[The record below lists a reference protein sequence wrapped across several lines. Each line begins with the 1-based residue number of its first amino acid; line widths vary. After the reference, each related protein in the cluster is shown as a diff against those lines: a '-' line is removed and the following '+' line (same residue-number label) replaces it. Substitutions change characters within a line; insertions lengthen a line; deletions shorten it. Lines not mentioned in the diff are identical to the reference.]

1 MTEEKLDSF
10 KTQEIF
16 KQPKV
21 LVADSDQKFLDWTE
35 SVGGSLLCKFI
46 TCTDSS
52 SLLLQASKSKLSALL
67 LGVDLD
73 KDPAK
78 IIALARK
85 IRAVPNCR
93 HLPIAFVAQN
103 AAEADKIS
111 ETQMDLCLYLTK
123 PLSINSLANALST
136 LMSESFERY
145 RALIVSESPQTTAK
159 LASNLEQHCVR
170 SKFTLRPQR
179 TVEYLYD
186 FEPDVVLVDTEIF
199 SVNATELCSNLKAS
213 SRWDNLS
220 LVLFSSKCNKID
232 DSEITAAHANSKLDF
247 ALAPEVFCFEVKDI
261 AKTVRAKAE
270 TANRDFLTGLG
281 LKDRLYERFI
291 PQLSNPDEITTN
303 LSLALIDV
311 ARLKTINDRY
321 GHTTGDR
328 VLITLTSFLLQRFD
342 DPSNLVCRWDGD
354 KFIVAL
360 KSAAKEAD
368 SAIENA
374 LLDFTLLKIPPVDK
388 PVRLHAGMSHFPG
401 DGKSVDELIDIAN
414 WRLHTAKRDSRILC
428 AT

>member
-21 LVADSDQKFLDWTE
+21 LIADSDQKFLDWAE
-35 SVGGSLLCKFI
+35 SNAGPLLCKI
-46 TCTDSS
+46 LTCSDPSG
-52 SLLLQASKSKLSALL
+52 LLLQASKSKLSALL
-67 LGVDLD
+67 LGFDMD
-73 KDPAK
+73 KDPARV
-78 IIALARK
+78 ITLAQK
-85 IRAVPNCR
+85 IRALPNCR
-93 HLPIAFVAQN
+93 HLPIAFVSTN
-103 AAEADKIS
+103 ADEAEKAS
-111 ETQMDLCLYLTK
+111 ETRMDLCLYLTK
-123 PLSINSLANALST
+123 PLSINSLKNALST

-159 LASNLEQHCVR
+159 LASSLEQHCVR

-186 FEPDVVLVDTEIF
+186 FEPDVVLVDTEMF
-199 SVNATELCSNLKAS
+199 SINATELCRNLKAS
-213 SRWDNLS
+213 SRWDSLS
-220 LVLFSSKCNKID
+220 VVLFNSKCN
-232 DSEITAAHANSKLDF
+232 EIEESDVTAAHASSKIDF
-247 ALAPEVFCFEVKDI
+247 SLPPEVFGFEVKDI
-261 AKTVRAKAE
+261 AKKIRATAE

-311 ARLKTINDRY
+311 ARLKTINERY

-328 VLITLTSFLLQRFD
+328 VLITLSSFLLQRFE
-342 DPSNLVCRWDGD
+342 DPSSLVCRWDGD
-354 KFIVAL
+354 KFVVAL
-360 KSAAKEAD
+360 KAAAKEAD

-388 PVRLHAGMSHFPG
+388 PIRLHAGMSHFPG
-401 DGKSVDELIDIAN
+401 DGNSVDELVDIAN